1 MFWHLNCL
9 LSQVGGAKM
18 RHIPKKRLTLTAG
31 LFGLLLVLCKSLMA
45 QAPISA
51 PQPLFELIEEGLT
64 QNKEIQ
70 SLEAEVQSFQEEVS
84 FAGSLEDPR
93 LGFGVLNL
101 PTNSWEFDQEPMTQ
115 KTVFLAQKFPWFGKL
130 SLKSQRQALM
140 ASEQQAVLDAKKL
153 GLARKIAVAYY
164 ELGFVVTNN
173 EINERLTDMV
183 TQLLKVAETR
193 YASGEGLQQD
203 VLQAQV
209 ELSKL
214 LDEQI
219 VLQKRRRTLRDQI
232 NELLN
237 REQFISINPLLDPRY
252 PVVEMDFQTVKEI
265 KERSLAN
272 NPWLQLRQTKVAQSE
287 VEIKLAKK
295 EYWPDMDFR
304 VAYGQRE
311 DDPNGGNRPDFF
323 SATVTVNIP
332 LWAKSRQN
340 KKLAASEKAHEAAI
354 KSYRNLA
361 ESLPYQVDSLA
372 TEIKNTQKNYK
383 LYVDALLVQSE
394 QWARSSLAAY
404 EVGKVEFNT
413 MVNAQIRL
421 LRAELQAKRYLY
433 TIYQKLAE
441 LEELIGGPLEMV
453 SHNATQS
460 S

>member
-1 MFWHLNCL
+1 
-9 LSQVGGAKM
+9 
-18 RHIPKKRLTLTAG
+18 
-31 LFGLLLVLCKSLMA
+31 
-45 QAPISA
+45 
-51 PQPLFELIEEGLT
+51 
-64 QNKEIQ
+64 
-70 SLEAEVQSFQEEVS
+70 
-84 FAGSLEDPR
+84 
-93 LGFGVLNL
+93 LNL
-101 PTNSWEFDQEPMTQ
+101 PTDSWEFDEEPMTQ

-140 ASEQQAVLDAKKL
+140 ASEQQAMLEARKL
-153 GLARKIAVAYY
+153 ELARKISIAYY
-164 ELGFVVTNN
+164 ELGFVVTNHQ
-173 EINERLTDMV
+173 INERLTDMV

-214 LDEQI
+214 LDEKI
-219 VLQKRRRTLRDQI
+219 VLEKRRRTLRDQI

-237 REQFISINPLLDPRY
+237 REQFLSINPLMDLSY
-252 PVVEMDFQTVKEI
+252 PDVELDFQDLKEM
-265 KERSLAN
+265 KERSLAK
-272 NPWLQLRQTKVAQSE
+272 NPWLQLRQAKVAQSE

-295 EYWPDMDFR
+295 EYWPDMDFK
-304 VAYGQRE
+304 VAYGQRDE
-311 DDPNGGNRPDFF
+311 DFTGRDLPDFF
-323 SATVTVNIP
+323 SATVTINVP

-340 KKLAASEKAHEAAI
+340 KKLAAAKKSHEAAI
-354 KSYRNLA
+354 KSFRNLA
-361 ESLPYQVDSLA
+361 ASLPYQVDALA
-372 TEIKNTQKNYK
+372 TEIKDTQKNYK

-413 MVNAQIRL
+413 MVNAQILL

-441 LEELIGGPLEMV
+441 LEEVVDGPLEKV
-453 SHNATQS
+453 SDHAKHS